1 MVKRTIMAPI
11 FLMFCTVLIFAGAKK
26 EADTAKVPEGII
38 TLRVYAGYGDDDE
51 KAMFD
56 YAASA
61 MKELMPNVKIDLE
74 IDPRDDHQRLKT
86 QAATGN
92 LPDVFP
98 LTADIV
104 DLFKKNKSVMPLDS
118 YVEKFAVKN
127 QLTESAAVLLADPGG
142 HVYSIPNQQPTTGL
156 IYINRAM
163 FDANDIP
170 VPRDYDSLLAAVKQ
184 FQQKKIAPLGIFAA
198 EKWPG
203 ISLYDMILTRN
214 EPNGFEKLQNGS
226 IQITNPA
233 FLKAAKKEVELIKA
247 GLVSKNCFAQGYD
260 DVFSRF
266 STGQIPMFIN
276 GSWDLRIV
284 GDKLGDNADIL
295 LPSVF
300 ADSSDPE
307 SYKWAFSGGGGPIP
321 GNAVSSTTSYPD
333 IAAEFCIKFSLKS
346 TEARTVKQGTMNM
359 VLKEC
364 AAPETAFNSVQ
375 KKFASVAGNSTSMSL
390 YAWDITSQKLK
401 VALEDNCQEILT
413 GQMSAET
420 FIDNV
425 GKGLR

>member
-1 MVKRTIMAPI
+1 MLKRTIMVSV
-11 FLMFCTVLIFAGAKK
+11 FLMFCAVLIFAGAKK
-26 EADTAKVPEGII
+26 EADTAKAPGGTV

-51 KAMFD
+51 RAMFD
-56 YAASA
+56 YAAAA
-61 MKELMPNVKIDLE
+61 MQELMPNVKIELE

-104 DLFKKNKSVMPLDS
+104 DLFKKNRSVMPLDS
-118 YVEKFAVKN
+118 YIDKFAVRN
-127 QLTESAAVLLADPGG
+127 QLTESAAKLLADSDS

-170 VPRDYDSLLAAVKQ
+170 VPQDYDSLLAAVKQ
-184 FQQKKIAPLGIFAA
+184 FQQKKIAPLGIFAS

-203 ISLYDMILTRN
+203 ISLYDMILTRS
-214 EPNGFEKLQNGS
+214 EPNGFEKLQSGS
-226 IQITNPA
+226 IQITNPV
-233 FLKAAKKEVELIKA
+233 FLDTAKKEVELVKA
-247 GLVSKNCFAQGYD
+247 GLVSKNCFAQSYD
-260 DVFSRF
+260 DVFSQF
-266 STGQIPMFIN
+266 SSGQIPMFIN
-276 GSWDLRIV
+276 GSWDLRVV

-295 LPSVF
+295 LPNVF
-300 ADSSDPE
+300 ADSSDPA
-307 SYKWAFSGGGGPIP
+307 SNKWAFSGGGGPIP
-321 GNAVSSTTSYPD
+321 GNAVASTTRYPD
-333 IAAEFCIKFSLKS
+333 IAAEFCIKFSLKM

-364 AAPETAFNSVQ
+364 AAPETAFNSLQ
-375 KKFASVAGNSTSMSL
+375 QKFASIAGNSTSMSL
-390 YAWDITSQKLK
+390 YAWDIANQKLK
-401 VALEDNCQEILT
+401 VTLEDNCQEILT
-413 GQMSAET
+413 GQMSAEA